1 MMDSIEPEREMIRRV
16 LPFGPPAV
24 LLAFL
29 AGAVV
34 SSREAGLSAAIGL
47 VVVLLNFVVHG
58 RSLAWAARISLTVLY
73 AVALGGFILRLAAIV
88 AIMFALD
95 RVVFFSALAF
105 VLAVVPA
112 TVLLLAFE
120 MRQLQG
126 RMQVE
131 LWDFSTREPARR

>member
-1 MMDSIEPEREMIRRV
+1 MDRAEPEIELIRRV
-16 LPFGPPAV
+16 VPFGP
-24 LLAFL
+24 LAILFASV
-29 AGAVV
+29 AGVGV
-34 SSREAGLSAAIGL
+34 RGWEAGLSAAIGVL
-47 VVVLLNFVVHG
+47 VVLLNFVVHG

-95 RVVFFSALAF
+95 RVASFSALAF
-105 VLAVVPA
+105 VLAVIPA

-126 RMQVE
+126 RMEVE

>member
-1 MMDSIEPEREMIRRV
+1 MMDRIEPEREMIRRV

-29 AGAVV
+29 VGAGV
-34 SSREAGLSAAIGL
+34 SSPEAGLSAGIGV
-47 VVVLLNFVVHG
+47 VVVLLNLVVHG

-73 AVALGGFILRLAAIV
+73 TVALGGFILRLAAIV

-95 RVVFFSALAF
+95 RVAFFSALAF
-105 VLAVVPA
+105 VLAVIPA
-112 TVLLLAFE
+112 TFLLLAFE

-131 LWDFSTREPARR
+131 LWNFSPREPARR